1 MLRKAIIFVG
11 EALEELKT
19 FPESARK
26 EAGVQLYRV
35 QLGMNPADW
44 KPMTTI
50 GTGVREIRIRD
61 SRGAFRVI
69 YVVRRQ
75 DVIYVLHCF
84 QKKSQKTDRR
94 DLSVAIQRLKEIN
107 DGSLS

>member
-19 FPESARK
+19 FPEGARK

-50 GTGVREIRIRD
+50 GSGVREIRIRD

-69 YVVRRQ
+69 YVAQRK
-75 DVIYVLHCF
+75 DFIYVLHCF
-84 QKKSQKTDRR
+84 QKKSQKTERW
-94 DLSVAIQRLKEIN
+94 DLSLAIQRLKEID
-107 DGSLS
+107 DGSFS

>member
-1 MLRKAIIFVG
+1 MTRKTVIFVG
-11 EALEELKT
+11 EALEELKI

-50 GTGVREIRIRD
+50 GSGVREIRIRD
-61 SRGAFRVI
+61 SKGAFRII
-69 YVVRRQ
+69 YVMQRKEFV
-75 DVIYVLHCF
+75 YVLHCF
-84 QKKSQKTDRR
+84 QKKSQKPNAEICHWP
-94 DLSVAIQRLKEIN
+94 LSA
-107 DGSLS
+107 